1 MNGKNTPGAGWQ
13 DTLPK
18 APRRYLSLEL
28 LAATAL
34 AVILLLPSCLRK
46 EQDQQDPD
54 IGSFRCI
61 ALTDLN
67 GAPYGLLGDACADGP
82 GWGRATLN
90 STERGFLTFPDTVSL
105 VGTQATPISDVAL
118 WPNPGAVGASWQLLL
133 LGVDPGRLVRL
144 SVALVNE
151 SLQVLLRRQW
161 EGPADLP
168 LALQIPPDMAP
179 GTHYRLYY
187 RVEYQGMSAPF
198 EGYGNVLVCRPDF
211 SPGLTPLPEG
221 CQ

>member
-1 MNGKNTPGAGWQ
+1 MNVKNPSGAGWQ
-13 DTLPK
+13 VTLPK
-18 APRRYLSLEL
+18 VPRRFLSLKL

-82 GWGRATLN
+82 GWGAATLN
-90 STERGFLTFPDTVSL
+90 DAEKGFLAFPDTSNL
-105 VGTQATPISDVAL
+105 SGTQATPVSGMAF
-118 WPNPGAVGASWQLLL
+118 WPNPGAVGASWQLFLT
-133 LGVDPGRLVRL
+133 GVEPDRVVRL
-144 SVALVNE
+144 SLALVDE
-151 SLQVLLRRQW
+151 SFQVRLRWQGKR
-161 EGPADLP
+161 PASDL
-168 LALQIPPDMAP
+168 LALQIPPDLAP
-179 GTHYRLYY
+179 GTHCRLYY